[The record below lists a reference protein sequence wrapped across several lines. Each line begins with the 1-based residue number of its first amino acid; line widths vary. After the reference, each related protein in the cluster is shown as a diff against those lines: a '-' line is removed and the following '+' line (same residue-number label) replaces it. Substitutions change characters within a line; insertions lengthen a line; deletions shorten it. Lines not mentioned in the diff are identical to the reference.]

1 MGKELFQKN
10 ICDPPELRIPI
21 FIPGDNAKN
30 SKIGK
35 KREFP
40 NGGWDGNFRAI
51 PGQFQGEISL
61 KNMGVYLFSGK
72 ENTFILSFNRPGYF
86 DDLGKW

>member
-40 NGGWDGNFRAI
+40 NEGWDGNFRAI
-51 PGQFQGEISL
+51 PGGDHLEKHGGIIIFW
-61 KNMGVYLFSGK
+61 KGK
-72 ENTFILSFNRPGYF
+72 
-86 DDLGKW
+86 

>member
-21 FIPGDNAKN
+21 FIPRDNAKN

-40 NGGWDGNFRAI
+40 NGGWDGNFRAL
-51 PGQFQGEISL
+51 PGGDQLEKHGGIIIFW
-61 KNMGVYLFSGK
+61 KGK
-72 ENTFILSFNRPGYF
+72 YFHFIF
-86 DDLGKW
+86 